1 MKGTL
6 FYSKPEGLLFL
17 IAGYDNPNPK
27 EMTKKLKIQT
37 ENFAKLAS
45 VDKKNICT
53 MIITEPSEYQNMRVF
68 HTSTKVIP
76 EDTYVLNA
84 KAWTMK
90 IFLSIPFKEYSL
102 G

>member
-1 MKGTL
+1 MTGNL

-17 IAGYDNPNPK
+17 ITGYDDPNPK
-27 EMTKKLKIQT
+27 EMTKKLKTQIK
-37 ENFAKLAS
+37 NLAKLGS

-68 HTSTKVIP
+68 HTLTKVIP
-76 EDTYVLNA
+76 EEAYVLGA

-90 IFLSIPFKEYSL
+90 VFLSIPFREYS
-102 G
+102 